1 MNSDVTGVFLGD
13 YFQQGLGAALLPP
26 MGPRES
32 FGGGKGGKASGN
44 SEYLVR

>member
-1 MNSDVTGVFLGD
+1 MNSDITGVFLGGC
-13 YFQQGLGAALLPP
+13 FQQGLGAALLPP

-32 FGGGKGGKASGN
+32 FGGGKGGKAPGS